1 MNEFAETITELLAQ
15 HGLRITTPR
24 KKVFSVLHEAEVP
37 LSPREVFE
45 RTEDIDAVSVYRT
58 LATFASIG
66 IAQIVT
72 AGFKQKYELA
82 DTFKPHHHHLQC
94 SKCGALVDVSSE
106 HLEKLVDAIAQ
117 EHDYVGLH
125 HKFELTGVCRR
136 CQLS

>member
-1 MNEFAETITELLAQ
+1 MKEFTATIAELLAS
-15 HGLRITTPR
+15 HGLRVTTPR

-45 RTEDIDAVSVYRT
+45 RTYGIDTVSVYRT
-58 LATFASIG
+58 LAVFASMG
-66 IAQIVT
+66 VAQIVT

-82 DTFKPHHHHLQC
+82 DIFKPHHHHLQC

-106 HLEKLVDAIAQ
+106 HLEKLVNKIATN
-117 EHDYVGLH
+117 HGYVGLH

-136 CQLS
+136 CQLN